1 MADNLLINEYPL
13 LVLPNLAK
21 EIGLNEAIF
30 IQQLHYWLNGKSAKL
45 RDGKTWVY
53 NTYEDWQEQFP
64 FWSVPTIKRIVNK
77 LREKKLIITKNYNK
91 FKYDKTL
98 WYSINYDEL
107 HKIEQSSYQI
117 DTIEEDKK
125 TPPIPEITSEITNN
139 TGQQN
144 KFAYLLSRSKE
155 LSNKQIYKELEESSL
170 FQESI
175 DNYISYF
182 DVPTNEELSCLK
194 VLAFDYEEDKL
205 SEAIYKAG
213 EETNAKYP
221 ISMIAYF
228 LENITFW
235 SGID

>member
-1 MADNLLINEYPL
+1 MSGNLLINEYPL
-13 LVLPNLAK
+13 LVLPNLAR

-30 IQQLHYWLNGKSAKL
+30 IQQLHYWLNGKSAKVK
-45 RDGKTWVY
+45 DGKKWVY

-64 FWSVPTIKRIVNK
+64 FWSVPTIKRIVSK
-77 LREKKLIITKNYNK
+77 LREKKLIATNNYNK

-107 HKIEQSSYQI
+107 NKIEQSSYQI

-125 TPPIPEITSEITNN
+125 TSPIPEITSEITNN

-155 LSNKQIYKELEESSL
+155 LSNNQIYEELEESRL
-170 FQESI
+170 FRESI

-194 VLAFDYEEDKL
+194 VLAFDYEESKL
-205 SEAIYKAG
+205 SEAVYKAG
-213 EETNAKYP
+213 EGTNVKYP